1 MEEIKLYYDSERKQE
16 VKTDI
21 EFEPVESGKKSKR
34 ELFILNNI
42 NFKLNVEIS
51 AEGKDIKIVK
61 SVKDIIP
68 GQLKKVDFELSPK
81 LTTMKPISAKLKI
94 KLDYMLR

>member
-94 KLDYMLR
+94 KLDYIVR

>member
-1 MEEIKLYYDSERKQE
+1 MEEIKLYYDSERNKE
-16 VKTDI
+16 VKSDI
-21 EFEPVESGKKSKR
+21 EFEPVEAGKTSKR
-34 ELFILNNI
+34 ELFILNDI

-51 AEGKDIKIVK
+51 IEGKDIKITK
-61 SVKDIIP
+61 LVKDIIP

-94 KLDYMLR
+94 KLDYIVR